1 MRARPFGR
9 MSDGSFM
16 HTNMK
21 IFRLFL
27 ARIILLVQRHTRN
40 DSLRITMKGIVPMV
54 VGALCERVD
63 VQRHAEPAHEVN
75 QHARSAEE
83 REEDEG
89 DAHGNGIY
97 AEIGADA
104 AAYACDDPVA

>member
-1 MRARPFGR
+1 
-9 MSDGSFM
+9 M

-40 DSLRITMKGIVPMV
+40 DSLRITMKGRVPV
-54 VGALCERVD
+54 VGALGERTNI
-63 VQRHAEPAHEVN
+63 QRHAEPAHEVN
-75 QHARSAEE
+75 QYTRAAEE
-83 REEDEG
+83 REEDKG

-97 AEIGADA
+97 AKIGAEA
-104 AAYACDDPVA
+104 AADACDDPVA

>member
-1 MRARPFGR
+1 
-9 MSDGSFM
+9 M
-16 HTNMK
+16 HANMK

-27 ARIILLVQRHTRN
+27 ARIILLVQFQTRN
-40 DSLRITMKGIVPMV
+40 DSLRITMKGIVPV
-54 VGALCERVD
+54 VGALGERVD
-63 VQRHAEPAHEVN
+63 IQRHAEPAHEVN

-83 REEDEG
+83 REEDES

-104 AAYACDDPVA
+104 AADTCDDPVA